1 MGHIK
6 ITLFWFLSL
15 RPSCFPLYTKRRNI
29 NENKKS
35 TGIQLV
41 QIVGSQ
47 TTCESEVLNT
57 LAALASAWPLEYQ
70 YEYP

>member
-1 MGHIK
+1 M
-6 ITLFWFLSL
+6 
-15 RPSCFPLYTKRRNI
+15 RNI